1 MIQTDISNRNI
12 IMKTTHEIMD
22 NVSNGAFRI
31 AENQEI
37 HVIDQERLSETE
49 KERYLQK
56 LSFIREFKALYG
68 PSFAAYCTTDSK
80 PEYNDLFRK
89 YGFTRVLADRIV
101 RRWLQSGMQDASLV
115 DPRFFRQSGPR
126 PYSYS
131 NKTGRKPAAAQGLI
145 ITDDVRKAFDYGV
158 QLYCSQ
164 RLITKR
170 EAYMKT
176 IRHFFVEEKDGE
188 VRPLPA
194 DRRPTERQFVN
205 YLNNKVSKEEDAKI
219 KTSNIEYRN
228 NERLLLGSPRDEA
241 MRPGYIL
248 EADALEVDINIV
260 STLDTTRNVSRPIL
274 YLMIDMYSHAIV
286 AFHIGFD
293 NNSLIGL
300 SSLMLNLFED
310 RQALLARRGIS
321 YDISAWPSPFIPNE
335 IRCDRGSD
343 FASDQFERMC
353 QELNIIRTLET
364 GAMGSMKGLIE
375 QSFRLFHQGIKPQ
388 LEDKGIIQKRYDSN
402 HKLEAC
408 LTIDDMFKLMV
419 EFIRFHNT
427 FYTKGFRLSR
437 EMIREDVGKRPIDIW
452 NYGVSHF
459 GPPEPVTPFNQLSC
473 MYSLML
479 DATASITREGISFRR
494 LLYVNMADEDLL
506 TKMKQARLNANRRD
520 RYGERINS
528 MDIRYDPRSIN
539 TIYYLKDGRLQ
550 VMELLSSKC
559 GNIRDLTWDE
569 YEEYANKEKAMD
581 REGDELNIM
590 NRMKR
595 IDAVASVAAGATR
608 STYADSGNIRSSRKA
623 EKALENFNDRIE
635 RRLPSLTA
643 EPIQKQDQDIAE
655 TVTVHEE
662 KDRTEGEKAET
673 GSSLFSPV
681 CPPEL
686 ADF

>member
-1 MIQTDISNRNI
+1 MKSVHDVMDDIS
-12 IMKTTHEIMD
+12 K
-22 NVSNGAFRI
+22 GAFRI
-31 AENQEI
+31 AENQET
-37 HVIDQERLSETE
+37 HVIDQECLSEAE

-56 LSFIREFKALYG
+56 LSFIREFKSLYG
-68 PSFAAYCTTDSK
+68 PSFAAYCNMDNK

-115 DPRFFRQSGPR
+115 DPRFFHPAGSKQ
-126 PYSYS
+126 YSYS
-131 NKTGRKPAAAQGLI
+131 KKTGRRPVATQGVI

-158 QLYCSQ
+158 QQYCSQ

-188 VRPLPA
+188 VRLLPA
-194 DRRPTERQFVN
+194 DRRPTERQFLN
-205 YLNNKVSKEEDAKI
+205 YLNKMVSKEEEAKI

-248 EADALEVDINIV
+248 EADALEIDINIV
-260 STLDTTRNVSRPIL
+260 STIDTTRNVSRPIL

-286 AFHIGFD
+286 AFHVGFD
-293 NNSLIGL
+293 NNSILGL

-310 RQALLARRGIS
+310 RQAILDRKGVS

-353 QELNIIRTLET
+353 QDLNIIRTLET

-408 LTIDDMFKLMV
+408 LTIEDMFKLMV

-427 FYTKGFRLSR
+427 FYTKGFRLSK
-437 EMIREDVGKRPIDIW
+437 EMITEGVGKRPIDIW
-452 NYGVSHF
+452 NYGISHF
-459 GPPEPVTPFNQLSC
+459 GPPEPVTPFNQLNC
-473 MYSLML
+473 MFSLML

-494 LLYVNMADEDLL
+494 LLYVNRADENLL
-506 TKMKQARLNANRRD
+506 TKMKMARLNANRRNSN
-520 RYGERINS
+520 GERINS
-528 MDIRYDPRSIN
+528 MDIRFDPRSIN
-539 TIYYLKDGRLQ
+539 AIYYLKDGRLQ

-559 GNIRDLTWDE
+559 GNLHDLTWDE
-569 YEEYANKEKAMD
+569 YEEYARKEKSMD
-581 REGDELNIM
+581 KEGYELNIV

-595 IDAVASVAAGATR
+595 MDAVASVAAGATR
-608 STYADSGNIRSSRKA
+608 TTYADPGNIRISRKA

-635 RRLPSLTA
+635 NRLPSLLDASTPEEMPTTPEITIATEENTRA
-643 EPIQKQDQDIAE
+643 EE
-655 TVTVHEE
+655 V
-662 KDRTEGEKAET
+662 RTDANC
-673 GSSLFSPV
+673 SLFSPE